1 MFWKR
6 GDEAS
11 SRRGKPQ
18 REWTAGEPLTKAQG
32 APVAKQP
39 GAPATNAPAT
49 AVAKGPSTVVA
60 KTPATVVAKTPATI
74 EVVAPTPVL
83 RPALG
88 PETSVTG
95 RLSFTMPTGI
105 DGKLRGEVHATDLL
119 LIGEQ
124 GYVEGIVR
132 APKLVVLGEVRGEVR
147 GAERVQI
154 GPGGRVMGSVE
165 TYSLVVEEGG
175 CLDGD
180 CRIAPPR
187 VAVHVL
193 RPVVANGSA

>member
-6 GDEAS
+6 DDEPS
-11 SRRGKPQ
+11 SRRVKPQ
-18 REWTAGEPLTKAQG
+18 REWTTGE
-32 APVAKQP
+32 PVAKAP
-39 GAPATNAPAT
+39 GVPVAKDSAA
-49 AVAKGPSTVVA
+49 AVAKGPGTAVARASGTAPA
-60 KTPATVVAKTPATI
+60 KTSATTDVMAQ
-74 EVVAPTPVL
+74 TPVL
-83 RPALG
+83 RPSLG

-95 RLSFTMPTGI
+95 RLSFTMPTRI
-105 DGKLRGEVHATDLL
+105 DGKLRGEVHATDML

-147 GAERVQI
+147 GAEHVKI
-154 GPGGRVMGSVE
+154 GAGGRVMGSVE

-187 VAVHVL
+187 STVHVL
-193 RPVVANGSA
+193 RPVGASGGA

>member
-6 GDEAS
+6 GDEVRS
-11 SRRGKPQ
+11 GTVKSQ
-18 REWTAGEPLTKAQG
+18 REWTTGE
-32 APVAKQP
+32 PVAKDP
-39 GAPATNAPAT
+39 GAT
-49 AVAKGPSTVVA
+49 AV
-60 KTPATVVAKTPATI
+60 
-74 EVVAPTPVL
+74 VAPVSVL
-83 RPALG
+83 RPSLG
-88 PETSVTG
+88 PDTSVTG
-95 RLSFTMPTGI
+95 RLCFTMPTRI
-105 DGKLRGEVHATDLL
+105 DGKLRGEVRATDLL

-147 GAERVQI
+147 GAESLEI

-165 TYSLVVEEGG
+165 TYSLVVQEGG

-187 VAVHVL
+187 ATVHVL
-193 RPVVANGSA
+193 RPAEKAGC

>member
-6 GDEAS
+6 DEEAKS
-11 SRRGKPQ
+11 GRVKAQ
-18 REWTAGEPLTKAQG
+18 REWTTGE
-32 APVAKQP
+32 PVAKAP
-39 GAPATNAPAT
+39 GGTVAKALATAAKSASGAAVANAPAT
-49 AVAKGPSTVVA
+49 TVAKAPEPT
-60 KTPATVVAKTPATI
+60 
-74 EVVAPTPVL
+74 EVIAPTPVL

-88 PETSVTG
+88 PDTSVSG
-95 RLSFTMPTGI
+95 RLSFTMPTRI

-147 GAERVQI
+147 GAERVEI
-154 GPGGRVMGSVE
+154 GPGGRVMGSIE
-165 TYSLVVEEGG
+165 TNSLVVQEGG

-187 VAVHVL
+187 TTVHVL
-193 RPVVANGSA
+193 RPAQVSNGS